1 MKERINT
8 HSTIFYCGDGK
19 VEYEGK
25 TERQLEIVTRI
36 LGKEIGYR
44 VNIYSANTPLT
55 ERETIK
61 QQLENKELQ
70 GIVSIRCLDEGIDIP
85 SIKNAVI
92 LASSSNPRQFI
103 QRRGR
108 VLRPHHSKKEA
119 NIFDMIVI
127 PPILDRETW
136 EIEKSLL
143 KKEIKR
149 FMEFANLANN
159 ADYAK
164 EKLFHLQNHFDVY

>member
-1 MKERINT
+1 
-8 HSTIFYCGDGK
+8 
-19 VEYEGK
+19 
-25 TERQLEIVTRI
+25 
-36 LGKEIGYR
+36 
-44 VNIYSANTPLT
+44 
-55 ERETIK
+55 
-61 QQLENKELQ
+61 
-70 GIVSIRCLDEGIDIP
+70 
-85 SIKNAVI
+85 
-92 LASSSNPRQFI
+92 
-103 QRRGR
+103 
-108 VLRPHHSKKEA
+108 
-119 NIFDMIVI
+119 MIVI